1 MKPNAQERRATRVG
15 HRAWGHGRSA
25 LIAACLL
32 GSVALVDTAGAQ
44 AASANTAPTIQTDS
58 GAVVGRTAGNT
69 AEFLGIPYAAPPTG
83 ALRFRPPQPRAPW
96 SAPLQATEFGS
107 PCPQPPRLGSPSTNE
122 DCLFLNV
129 FAPLRGPG
137 RRPVMV
143 FIHGGSFTA
152 GNGGVA
158 PNGPDYTGTEIV
170 EQAGVVVVTINYR
183 LSVLGFLAAPALDA
197 EDPRGVSGNYGLQD
211 QQLAL
216 RWVRRNIENFGGDP
230 NNVTIFGESAGGISV
245 LYQLVSP
252 DAAGLFQRAIVES
265 SNDALSVPLTQAE
278 GIYAPIVAALG
289 CAGAAD
295 TAACLRAV
303 PVETIVGSGLAAGP
317 ILDGATVPRQ
327 PREAFAAGEFNR
339 VPVVIGTNKDEGTY
353 FLSVAAIGAGR
364 APTPADYANT
374 IQVNFGAA
382 AAPAITAAYPLD
394 EYPSPGQ
401 ALAAIETDSFF
412 ACLTEAV
419 RVSLARYVPTYGY
432 EFTKQDPVQNF
443 PVPQGP
449 GITPGASHTTELA
462 YVFGHDARGAPLP
475 QGPDRDLSDAIIRY
489 WTNFAASGNPNR
501 ATVRGDA
508 QADRQPQ
515 AQSSGVEDGQGA
527 SPSQAGAGRRGP
539 RWPAY
544 TRPSGRVL
552 SLSDQ
557 IRPEGG
563 FAEAHRCALWASLG
577 YPQKLITTLPPAAP

>member
-1 MKPNAQERRATRVG
+1 MEPNTQKRRAPRVAG
-15 HRAWGHGRSA
+15 RARARGA
-25 LIAACLL
+25 LLAACLL
-32 GSVALVDTAGAQ
+32 GSAALAGAATAQ
-44 AASANTAPTIQTDS
+44 AQSPNASPTIQTES
-58 GAVVGRTAGNT
+58 GAVVGRSAGNT
-69 AEFLGIPYAAPPTG
+69 AQFLGIPYAAPPTG

-107 PCPQPPRLGSPSTNE
+107 PCPQPPRLGSPSANE

-129 FAPLRGPG
+129 FAPTRGPG

-158 PNGPDYTGTEIV
+158 LNGPDYTGTEIV

-216 RWVRRNIENFGGDP
+216 RWVKRNIENFGGDP
-230 NNVTIFGESAGGISV
+230 GNVTVFGESAGGISV
-245 LYQLVSP
+245 LYHLVSP
-252 DAAGLFQRAIVES
+252 DAGGLFQRAIVES
-265 SNDALSVPLTQAE
+265 SNDALSVPLAQAE
-278 GIYAPIVAALG
+278 AIYAPIVAALG
-289 CAGAAD
+289 CGGAAD

-303 PVETIVGSGLAAGP
+303 PVEAIVNSGLAAGP

-327 PREAFAAGEFNR
+327 PRDAFAAGQFNR
-339 VPVVIGTNKDEGTY
+339 VPVIMGTNSDEGTY
-353 FLSVAAIGAGR
+353 FLSAAAIAAGR
-364 APTPADYANT
+364 APTPADYANA
-374 IQVNFGAA
+374 IQANFGAA
-382 AAPAITAAYPLD
+382 AAQAIEAAYPLE

-401 ALAAIETDSFF
+401 ALAAILTDSFF
-412 ACLTEAV
+412 ACPTELV
-419 RVSLARYVPTYGY
+419 RTSLARTVPTYGY
-432 EFTKQDPVQNF
+432 EFAKQAFVPNF
-443 PVPQGP
+443 PVPKGP
-449 GITPGASHTTELA
+449 GLTLGATHTAELA
-462 YVFGHDARGAPLP
+462 YVFGHDAKGAPLP

-501 ATVRGDA
+501 ATAGGDA
-508 QADRQPQ
+508 RADRQPQ
-515 AQSSGVEDGQGA
+515 QQAQSSGADDGQGA
-527 SPSQAGAGRRGP
+527 PAGEGRRGP

-544 TRPSGRVL
+544 TKPSGRVL
-552 SLSDQ
+552 SLSAQ

-563 FAEAHRCALWASLG
+563 FAEAHRCALRASLG
-577 YPQKLITTLPPAAP
+577 YPQRLITALPPAAP

>member
-1 MKPNAQERRATRVG
+1 MESNAQERRAARVG
-15 HRAWGHGRSA
+15 HGARRSRSA
-25 LIAACLL
+25 LAAACLL
-32 GSVALVDTAGAQ
+32 GSVALAGAG
-44 AASANTAPTIQTDS
+44 AAAPAGSPDAAPTVQTEN
-58 GAVVGRTAGNT
+58 GAVVGKAEGNT
-69 AEFLGIPYAAPPTG
+69 ARFLGIPYAAPPTG

-96 SAPLQATEFGS
+96 SGPLQATEFGS
-107 PCPQPPRLGSPSTNE
+107 PCPQTPRLGSPSADE

-129 FAPLRGPG
+129 FAPARGHG

-143 FIHGGSFTA
+143 FIHGGSFNA
-152 GNGGVA
+152 GSGGVA

-216 RWVRRNIENFGGDP
+216 RWVRRNIEAFGGDP
-230 NNVTIFGESAGGISV
+230 DNVTVFGESAGGISV
-245 LYQLVSP
+245 LYHLVSP

-265 SNDALSVPLTQAE
+265 SNDALSVPLAQAE
-278 GIYAPIVAALG
+278 AIYAPIVAGLG
-289 CAGAAD
+289 CAGADD

-303 PVETIVGSGLAAGP
+303 PVETILNSGLVAGP

-339 VPVVIGTNKDEGTY
+339 VPVVIGTNSDEGTY
-353 FLSVAAIGAGR
+353 FLSVAAIAAGR
-364 APTPADYANT
+364 APTSADYANT
-374 IQVNFGAA
+374 IQANFGAA
-382 AAPAITAAYPLD
+382 AAPAIGAAYPLD

-401 ALAAIETDSFF
+401 ALSAIQTDSFF
-412 ACLTEAV
+412 ACPTEAV
-419 RVSLARYVPTYGY
+419 RRSLARYVPTYGY
-432 EFTKQDPVQNF
+432 EFAKQDPVENF
-443 PVPQGP
+443 PLPRGP
-449 GITPGASHTTELA
+449 GIALGASHTTELA
-462 YVFGHDARGAPLP
+462 YVFGHDARGEPLP
-475 QGPDRDLSDAIIRY
+475 QGPDRDLSDAVIRY

-501 ATVRGDA
+501 AAARGGA
-508 QADRQPQ
+508 RADRQ
-515 AQSSGVEDGQGA
+515 AQRSGAEDGQGVA
-527 SPSQAGAGRRGP
+527 SGRAGEGRRAP

-544 TRPSGRVL
+544 TGLSGLVL

-563 FAEAHRCALWASLG
+563 FAEAHRCALWESLG
-577 YPQKLITTLPPAAP
+577 YPQRLITALPPAAP

>member
-1 MKPNAQERRATRVG
+1 MEPNTQKRRAPRGAG
-15 HRAWGHGRSA
+15 HARARGA
-25 LIAACLL
+25 LLAACLL
-32 GSVALVDTAGAQ
+32 GSAALAGAATAKAQ
-44 AASANTAPTIQTDS
+44 SPNASPTIQTES
-58 GAVVGRTAGNT
+58 GAVVGKTVGNT
-69 AEFLGIPYAAPPTG
+69 AQFLGMPYAAPPTG

-129 FAPLRGPG
+129 FAPALGPG

-143 FIHGGSFTA
+143 FIHGGSFNA
-152 GNGGVA
+152 GSGGVA

-197 EDPRGVSGNYGLQD
+197 EDTRGASGNYGLQD

-216 RWVRRNIENFGGDP
+216 RWVKRNIENFGGDP
-230 NNVTIFGESAGGISV
+230 DNVTVFGESAGGISV
-245 LYQLVSP
+245 LYHLVSP

-265 SNDALSVPLTQAE
+265 SNDALSVPLAQAE
-278 GIYAPIVAALG
+278 AIYAPIVAALG
-289 CAGAAD
+289 CVGAAD

-303 PVETIVGSGLAAGP
+303 PVETIVNSGLAAGP

-327 PREAFAAGEFNR
+327 PRDAFAAGEFNR
-339 VPVVIGTNKDEGTY
+339 VPVVIGTNSDEGTY
-353 FLSVAAIGAGR
+353 FLSVAAITAGR

-382 AAPAITAAYPLD
+382 APAIEAAYPLD
-394 EYPSPGQ
+394 EYTSPGQ
-401 ALAAIETDSFF
+401 ALSAILTDSFF
-412 ACLTEAV
+412 ACPTELV
-419 RVSLARYVPTYGY
+419 RTSLVRYVPTYGY
-432 EFTKQDPVQNF
+432 EFAKQDPVQNF
-443 PVPQGP
+443 PLPRGAE
-449 GITPGASHTTELA
+449 GITLGASHSTELT
-462 YVFGHDARGAPLP
+462 YVFGHDAKGAPLP

-501 ATVRGDA
+501 ANAHGNA
-508 QADRQPQ
+508 QADGQPQQ
-515 AQSSGVEDGQGA
+515 AQSSGADDGQGA
-527 SPSQAGAGRRGP
+527 PSDQAGGGRRTP

-544 TRPSGRVL
+544 TKRSGRVL
-552 SLSDQ
+552 SLSTQ
-557 IRPEGG
+557 IAPQGD
-563 FAEAHRCALWASLG
+563 FAEAHRCALWKSLG
-577 YPQKLITTLPPAAP
+577 YPERLITTLPPAAP